1 MSSTF
6 KRVRGGGGG
15 EEGREIPL
23 LGLIYVVTGTN
34 REWRE
39 KLANKTLDEQ
49 REKAR
54 RSSV

>member
-6 KRVRGGGGG
+6 KRVRGGG

-39 KLANKTLDEQ
+39 KLANKTLEEQ

-54 RSSV
+54 RSRV